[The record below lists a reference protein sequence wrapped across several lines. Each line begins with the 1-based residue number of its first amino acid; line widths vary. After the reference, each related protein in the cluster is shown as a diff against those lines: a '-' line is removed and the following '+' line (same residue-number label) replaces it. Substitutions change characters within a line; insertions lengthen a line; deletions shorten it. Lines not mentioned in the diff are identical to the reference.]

1 MSVLI
6 ELKNVGVEFGGQTIL
21 QEINLRLQPGK
32 ITAIIGSSG
41 SGLSVLLK
49 TAAGLTSVCCGEVL
63 YDNRPLD
70 SFTETEKRQL
80 QTRTGFMFQDAALW
94 ANMNIFANLDL
105 PLQTKFPD
113 LNAEQRKQRIE
124 AALQQ
129 YGFSVDTKKRPVE
142 ISQGQ
147 KKFVSFLR
155 AVIPEPE
162 ALFLDEP
169 VAWMDKPWAE
179 KISNELVALRA
190 RGTILVLASTQKEPA
205 IDLADHLVVL
215 HHGKILAQGEFK
227 DIALSPDPKVQ
238 SLLDGE
244 TVD

>member
-1 MSVLI
+1 MFI
-6 ELKNVGVEFGGQTIL
+6 ELKNVGVELGGQTIL
-21 QEINLRLQPGK
+21 QDINLKLQPGR

-49 TAAGLTSVCCGEVL
+49 AAAGLTPISCGQVL
-63 YDNRPLD
+63 YDDRPLD

-94 ANMNIFANLDL
+94 ANMNLFGNLDL
-105 PLQTKFPD
+105 PLQAKFPD
-113 LNAEQRKQRIE
+113 LSPGQRKQRIE

-129 YGFSVDTKKRPVE
+129 YDFSVDTQKRPVD

-162 ALFLDEP
+162 ALFLDVP

-179 KISNELVALRA
+179 KIRNELGALRA
-190 RGTILVLASTQKEPA
+190 RDTILVLASNQNEPA
-205 IDLADHLVVL
+205 MELADHLVVL
-215 HHGKILAQGEFK
+215 HHGRILDQGESK
-227 DIALSPDPKVQ
+227 DIALSPDPDIQ
-238 SLLDGE
+238 SLLE
-244 TVD
+244 RRTVE